1 MPMRLPPPALALLSA
16 LAVGLVPASSRAC
29 ASCGCGDP
37 TLLSLGVEQ
46 PFGGRFRV
54 FSEGQYR
61 TESQGTAQD
70 GGSSVEEWSLTFG
83 GSYSFSRAIA
93 LSVTVPVLF
102 RTMNQFDLST
112 THATNLGD
120 IEAVAKFVLW
130 RDREFSSR
138 HLLSLL
144 GGMRFP
150 TAPLQ
155 YGSDGEPL
163 NTDIQAGPGSWWGIF
178 GASYYGRLVGSL
190 SLYASVLGY
199 VPTEGRQGLKPG
211 ASGRGTLWLQ
221 LQPWNW
227 LSLRAGTD
235 ARLDGVWHENGE
247 VSPDTGG
254 FIAFFSP
261 AVLLSP
267 ATDWVIQLAAKV
279 PVVNHLTGVHS
290 EGTYASLSLV
300 VDL

>member
-1 MPMRLPPPALALLSA
+1 MRPSLPVLA
-16 LAVGLVPASSRAC
+16 AVLVSLVPAASRAC
-29 ASCGCGDP
+29 ATCGCGDP
-37 TLLSLGVEQ
+37 TLLSMGYEQ
-46 PFGGRFRV
+46 PFGGRFRM

-61 TESQGTAQD
+61 TESSGTPQD
-70 GGSSVEEWSLTFG
+70 GGSSIEEWSLSFG
-83 GSYSFSRAIA
+83 GSYSFTKTIA

-112 THATNLGD
+112 TRSTNLGD
-120 IEAVAKFVLW
+120 VEAVAKFVLW
-130 RDREFSSR
+130 RDRDFNSR
-138 HLLSLL
+138 HLFSLL
-144 GGMRFP
+144 GGIRFP
-150 TAPLQ
+150 TAPTQ
-155 YGSDGEPL
+155 YDAQGQPL

-178 GASYYGRLVGSL
+178 GASYYGRLVGAL
-190 SLYASVLGY
+190 SLYASAMAY

-227 LSLRAGTD
+227 LSVRVGSD
-235 ARLDGVWHENGE
+235 ARLEGVWHENGE

-261 AVLLSP
+261 AILIRP
-267 ATDWVIQLAAKV
+267 ATDWVIQVAAKV
-279 PVVNHLTGVHS
+279 PVVNHLTGVHT